1 MTIEKAGCVSAFR
14 PLFGCK
20 PYVYLQGSPY
30 AHLQVFFPCPTFIY
44 NTKKDPAF
52 RLCCI
57 FRLSLIFFGIFFL
70 FLIFFSAGF
79 LRLFFCGFSFL
90 CRQRTVSFF
99 QPVSRFMSDSVV
111 NLNLPLVCPLAAL
124 SLSVFLLGESG

>member
-44 NTKKDPAF
+44 NTFSNAGIALLAKL
-52 RLCCI
+52 RLTAQMWSARAYYFFLPVNGSSNSISNCSAS
-57 FRLSLIFFGIFFL
+57 LSSFSWFWIYSAIFFVFFP
-70 FLIFFSAGF
+70 
-79 LRLFFCGFSFL
+79 
-90 CRQRTVSFF
+90 TVST
-99 QPVSRFMSDSVV
+99 
-111 NLNLPLVCPLAAL
+111 
-124 SLSVFLLGESG
+124 